1 MKKYIKSLITFIF
14 LVFIFSCGGSDS
26 EDILST
32 VSDPTNNSDNSS
44 SNTTNSD
51 NSSSNTSSN
60 TTNSDNSSSNTSSNT
75 TNNTYNYVDDK
86 NFIDDEMTRMIDCFE
101 SLERGYLSNL
111 FIEFIE
117 NLDSEEGEEYFEDMV
132 DSFIELPIGEEIEN
146 LDLEQNPFN
155 FSLYTQDYIYNREE
169 WSESNPESND
179 LIIYLPLFQYSTYI
193 DFAVRIRNLS
203 QELIELETPLY
214 LPTNFDLSAFHRNS
228 SDNDFNSIFN
238 ISINELNYEIIDQ
251 IPIPNSVNLSIR
263 TLPFDHTLVIS
274 KITPTVFEVSFTMT
288 ESQCNFSIT
297 SRIELTNS
305 DYENLDVEDDIKSVN
320 LTLVM
325 NDLSFRVNA
334 DLEYLLSLDDPTPN
348 QINNYIDVEVLK
360 MGMKIAELKYVEN
373 SDEEDIK
380 TVFLD
385 ETEIGSEDYSTMGED
400 YGVLEDRIEGILSR
414 YTDNLD

>member
-1 MKKYIKSLITFIF
+1 MIMVKYFKNLTQVILFGFI
-14 LVFIFSCGGSDS
+14 IISCGGSDS
-26 EDILST
+26 EDVELSI
-32 VSDPTNNSDNSS
+32 SNSSNNIEAPADNNNSDNNSNNSSS
-44 SNTTNSD
+44 SNN
-51 NSSSNTSSN
+51 NTSY
-60 TTNSDNSSSNTSSNT
+60 D
-75 TNNTYNYVDDK
+75 YVSDK
-86 NFIDDEMTRMIDCFE
+86 NFINDEMTRMIDCFE

-117 NLDSEEGEEYFEDMV
+117 NLDSEEGEEYFEDMI

-155 FSLYTQDYIYNREE
+155 FSLYTQDYIYNQEE
-169 WSESNPESND
+169 WSTGNQESND
-179 LIIYLPLFQYSTYI
+179 LIIYLPLFQYSTFI
-193 DFAVRIRNLS
+193 DFAIRIRNLS

-228 SDNDFNSIFN
+228 SDNDFTSIFN

-251 IPIPNSVNLSIR
+251 IPIPNSVNLTIR

-274 KITPTVFEVSFTMT
+274 KINPKVFDISFTMT

-305 DYENLDVEDDIKSVN
+305 DYENIDIEDDIKSVN

-334 DLEYLLSLDDPTPN
+334 DLEYLLSLDDQTPI
-348 QINNYIDVEVLK
+348 QINNYINVDVLK
-360 MGMKIAELKYVEN
+360 FGVKIAELKYVEN

-385 ETEIGSEDYSTMGED
+385 ETEIGSEDYPTMGED

>member
-1 MKKYIKSLITFIF
+1 MVKHFKNLIQFILF
-14 LVFIFSCGGSDS
+14 GFIIISCGGSDS
-26 EDILST
+26 EDVERPISN
-32 VSDPTNNSDNSS
+32 SSNNIEAPTDNNNSDNN
-44 SNTTNSD
+44 SN
-51 NSSSNTSSN
+51 NSSSNN
-60 TTNSDNSSSNTSSNT
+60 NNTS
-75 TNNTYNYVDDK
+75 YDYVSDK
-86 NFIDDEMTRMIDCFE
+86 NFINDEMTRMIDCFE

-117 NLDSEEGEEYFEDMV
+117 NLDSEEGEEYFEDMI

-155 FSLYTQDYIYNREE
+155 FSLYTQDYAYNQVE
-169 WSESNPESND
+169 WSTGNQESND
-179 LIIYLPLFQYSTYI
+179 LIIYLPLFQYSTFI
-193 DFAVRIRNLS
+193 DFAIRIRNLS

-228 SDNDFNSIFN
+228 SDNDFTSIFN

-263 TLPFDHTLVIS
+263 TLPFDHTLVIN
-274 KITPTVFEVSFTMT
+274 KINPKVFDISFTMT

-297 SRIELTNS
+297 SRVELTNS
-305 DYENLDVEDDIKSVN
+305 DYENLDIEDDIKSVN

-348 QINNYIDVEVLK
+348 QLNNYIDVDVLK
-360 MGMKIAELKYVEN
+360 FGVKIAELKYVEN

-385 ETEIGSEDYSTMGED
+385 ETEIGSEDYPTMGED
-400 YGVLEDRIEGILSR
+400 YGVLEDRIEGILTR

>member
-1 MKKYIKSLITFIF
+1 MIMVKYFKNLIQVILFGFI
-14 LVFIFSCGGSDS
+14 IISCGGSDS
-26 EDILST
+26 EDVELSISNSSNNIET
-32 VSDPTNNSDNSS
+32 PADNNNSDNNSNNSSS
-44 SNTTNSD
+44 SNN
-51 NSSSNTSSN
+51 NSSY
-60 TTNSDNSSSNTSSNT
+60 D
-75 TNNTYNYVDDK
+75 YVSDK
-86 NFIDDEMTRMIDCFE
+86 NFINDEMTRMIDCFE

-117 NLDSEEGEEYFEDMV
+117 NLDSEEGEEYFEDMI
-132 DSFIELPIGEEIEN
+132 DSFIELPIGEEVEN

-155 FSLYTQDYIYNREE
+155 FSLYTQDYIYNQEE
-169 WSESNPESND
+169 WSTGNQESND
-179 LIIYLPLFQYSTYI
+179 LIIYLPLFQYSTFI
-193 DFAVRIRNLS
+193 DFAIRIRNLS

-228 SDNDFNSIFN
+228 SDNDFTSIFN

-251 IPIPNSVNLSIR
+251 IPIPNSVNLTIR

-274 KITPTVFEVSFTMT
+274 KINPKVFDISFTMT

-305 DYENLDVEDDIKSVN
+305 DYENIDIEDDIKSVN

-334 DLEYLLSLDDPTPN
+334 DLEYLLSLDDPTPI
-348 QINNYIDVEVLK
+348 QINNYINVDVLK
-360 MGMKIAELKYVEN
+360 FGVKIAELKYVEN

-385 ETEIGSEDYSTMGED
+385 ETEIGSEDYPTMGED

>member
-1 MKKYIKSLITFIF
+1 MVKHFKNLFQFILF
-14 LVFIFSCGGSDS
+14 GFIIISCGGSDS
-26 EDILST
+26 EDVERSISN
-32 VSDPTNNSDNSS
+32 SSNNIEAPTDNNNNSDNNSNNSSS
-44 SNTTNSD
+44 SNN
-51 NSSSNTSSN
+51 NTSY
-60 TTNSDNSSSNTSSNT
+60 D
-75 TNNTYNYVDDK
+75 YVSDK
-86 NFIDDEMTRMIDCFE
+86 NFINDEMTRMIDCFE

-117 NLDSEEGEEYFEDMV
+117 NLESEEGEEYFEDMI
-132 DSFIELPIGEEIEN
+132 DSFIELPIGEEIED

-155 FSLYTQDYIYNREE
+155 FSLYTQDYVYNQEE
-169 WSESNPESND
+169 WSTGNQESND
-179 LIIYLPLFQYSTYI
+179 LIIYLPLFQYSTFI
-193 DFAVRIRNLS
+193 DFAIRIRNLS

-228 SDNDFNSIFN
+228 SDNDFTSIFN

-274 KITPTVFEVSFTMT
+274 KINPKVFDISFTMT

-297 SRIELTNS
+297 SRIELTTS
-305 DYENLDVEDDIKSVN
+305 DYENLDIEDDIKSVN

-348 QINNYIDVEVLK
+348 QINNYINVDVLK
-360 MGMKIAELKYVEN
+360 FGVKIAELKYVEN

-385 ETEIGSEDYSTMGED
+385 ETEIGSEDYPTMGED

>member
-1 MKKYIKSLITFIF
+1 MVKHFKNLIQFILF
-14 LVFIFSCGGSDS
+14 GLIIISCGGSDS
-26 EDILST
+26 EDVERSISN
-32 VSDPTNNSDNSS
+32 SSNNIEAPTDNNNNSDNNSNNSSS
-44 SNTTNSD
+44 SNN
-51 NSSSNTSSN
+51 NTSY
-60 TTNSDNSSSNTSSNT
+60 D
-75 TNNTYNYVDDK
+75 YVSDK
-86 NFIDDEMTRMIDCFE
+86 NFINDEMTRMIDCFE

-117 NLDSEEGEEYFEDMV
+117 NLESEEGEEYFEDMI
-132 DSFIELPIGEEIEN
+132 DSFIELPIGEEIED

-155 FSLYTQDYIYNREE
+155 FSLYTQDYVYNQEE
-169 WSESNPESND
+169 WSTGNQESND
-179 LIIYLPLFQYSTYI
+179 LIIYLPLFQYSTFI
-193 DFAVRIRNLS
+193 DFAIRIRNLS

-228 SDNDFNSIFN
+228 SDNDFTSIFN

-274 KITPTVFEVSFTMT
+274 KINPKVFDISFTMT

-297 SRIELTNS
+297 SRIELTTS
-305 DYENLDVEDDIKSVN
+305 DYENLDIEDDIKSVN

-348 QINNYIDVEVLK
+348 QINNYINVDVLK
-360 MGMKIAELKYVEN
+360 FGVKIAELKYVEN

-385 ETEIGSEDYSTMGED
+385 ETEIGSEDYPTMGED

>member
-1 MKKYIKSLITFIF
+1 MVKYFKNLTQVILFGFI
-14 LVFIFSCGGSDS
+14 IISCGGSDS
-26 EDILST
+26 EDVELSI
-32 VSDPTNNSDNSS
+32 SNSSNNIEAPADNNNSDNNSNNSSS
-44 SNTTNSD
+44 SNN
-51 NSSSNTSSN
+51 NTSY
-60 TTNSDNSSSNTSSNT
+60 D
-75 TNNTYNYVDDK
+75 YVSDK
-86 NFIDDEMTRMIDCFE
+86 NFINDEMTRMIDCFE

-117 NLDSEEGEEYFEDMV
+117 NLDSEEGEEYFEDMI

-155 FSLYTQDYIYNREE
+155 FSLYTQDYIYNQEE
-169 WSESNPESND
+169 WSTGNQESND
-179 LIIYLPLFQYSTYI
+179 LIIYLPLFQYSTFI
-193 DFAVRIRNLS
+193 DFAIRIRNLS

-228 SDNDFNSIFN
+228 SDNDFTSIFN
-238 ISINELNYEIIDQ
+238 ISINELNYEIIDR
-251 IPIPNSVNLSIR
+251 IPIPNSVNLTIR

-274 KITPTVFEVSFTMT
+274 KINPKVFDISFTMT

-305 DYENLDVEDDIKSVN
+305 DYENIDIEDDIKSVN

-334 DLEYLLSLDDPTPN
+334 DLEYLLSLDDQTPI
-348 QINNYIDVEVLK
+348 QINNYINVDVLK
-360 MGMKIAELKYVEN
+360 FGVKIAELKYVEN

-385 ETEIGSEDYSTMGED
+385 ETEIGSEDYPTMGED

>member
-1 MKKYIKSLITFIF
+1 MIMVKYFKNLIQVILFGFI
-14 LVFIFSCGGSDS
+14 IISCGGSDS
-26 EDILST
+26 EDVELSI
-32 VSDPTNNSDNSS
+32 SNSSNNIEAPADNNNSDNNSNNSSS
-44 SNTTNSD
+44 SNN
-51 NSSSNTSSN
+51 NSSY
-60 TTNSDNSSSNTSSNT
+60 D
-75 TNNTYNYVDDK
+75 YVSDK
-86 NFIDDEMTRMIDCFE
+86 NFINDEMTRMIDCFE

-117 NLDSEEGEEYFEDMV
+117 NLDSEEGEEYFEDMI
-132 DSFIELPIGEEIEN
+132 DSFIELPIGEEVEN

-155 FSLYTQDYIYNREE
+155 FSLYTQDYIYNQEE
-169 WSESNPESND
+169 WSTGNQESND
-179 LIIYLPLFQYSTYI
+179 LIIYLPLFQYSTFI
-193 DFAVRIRNLS
+193 DFAIRIRNLS

-228 SDNDFNSIFN
+228 SDNDFTSIFN

-251 IPIPNSVNLSIR
+251 IPIPNSVNLTIR

-274 KITPTVFEVSFTMT
+274 KINPKVFDISFTMT

-305 DYENLDVEDDIKSVN
+305 DYENIDIEDDIKSVN

-334 DLEYLLSLDDPTPN
+334 DLEYLLSLDDPTPI
-348 QINNYIDVEVLK
+348 QINNYINVDVLK
-360 MGMKIAELKYVEN
+360 FGVKIAELKYVEN

-385 ETEIGSEDYSTMGED
+385 ETEIGSEDYPTMGED

>member
-1 MKKYIKSLITFIF
+1 MIMVKYFKNLIQVILFGFI
-14 LVFIFSCGGSDS
+14 IISCGGSDS
-26 EDILST
+26 EDVELSISNSSNNIE
-32 VSDPTNNSDNSS
+32 VPADNNNSDNNSNNSSS
-44 SNTTNSD
+44 SNN
-51 NSSSNTSSN
+51 NSSY
-60 TTNSDNSSSNTSSNT
+60 D
-75 TNNTYNYVDDK
+75 YVSDK
-86 NFIDDEMTRMIDCFE
+86 NFINDEMTRMIDCFE

-117 NLDSEEGEEYFEDMV
+117 NLDSEEGEEYFEDMI
-132 DSFIELPIGEEIEN
+132 DSFIELPIGEEVEN

-155 FSLYTQDYIYNREE
+155 FSLYTQDYIYNQEE
-169 WSESNPESND
+169 WSTGNQESND
-179 LIIYLPLFQYSTYI
+179 LIIYLPLFQYSTFI
-193 DFAVRIRNLS
+193 DFAIRIRNLS

-228 SDNDFNSIFN
+228 SDNDFTSIFN

-251 IPIPNSVNLSIR
+251 IPIPNSVNLTIR

-274 KITPTVFEVSFTMT
+274 KINPKVFDISFTMT

-305 DYENLDVEDDIKSVN
+305 DYENIDIEDDIKSVN

-334 DLEYLLSLDDPTPN
+334 DLEYLLSLDDPTPI
-348 QINNYIDVEVLK
+348 QINNYINVDVLK
-360 MGMKIAELKYVEN
+360 FGVKIAELKYVEN

-385 ETEIGSEDYSTMGED
+385 ETEIGSEDYPTMGED

>member
-1 MKKYIKSLITFIF
+1 MVKHFKNLIQFILF
-14 LVFIFSCGGSDS
+14 GFIIISCGGSDS
-26 EDILST
+26 EDVERSISNSSNNIET
-32 VSDPTNNSDNSS
+32 PTDNNNNSDNNSNNNSDNNSNNSSS
-44 SNTTNSD
+44 SNN
-51 NSSSNTSSN
+51 NTSY
-60 TTNSDNSSSNTSSNT
+60 D
-75 TNNTYNYVDDK
+75 YVSDK
-86 NFIDDEMTRMIDCFE
+86 NFINDEMTRMIDCFE

-117 NLDSEEGEEYFEDMV
+117 NLDSEEGEEYFEDMI
-132 DSFIELPIGEEIEN
+132 DSFIELPIGEEIED

-155 FSLYTQDYIYNREE
+155 FSLYTQDYVYNQEE
-169 WSESNPESND
+169 WSTGNQESND
-179 LIIYLPLFQYSTYI
+179 LIIYLPLFQYSTFI
-193 DFAVRIRNLS
+193 DFAIRIRNLS

-228 SDNDFNSIFN
+228 SDNDFTSIFN

-251 IPIPNSVNLSIR
+251 IPIPNSVDLSIR

-274 KITPTVFEVSFTMT
+274 KINPKVFDISFTMT

-297 SRIELTNS
+297 SRIELTTS
-305 DYENLDVEDDIKSVN
+305 DYENLDIEDDIKSVN

-348 QINNYIDVEVLK
+348 QINNYINVDVLK
-360 MGMKIAELKYVEN
+360 FGVKIAELKYVEN

-385 ETEIGSEDYSTMGED
+385 ETEIGSEDYPTMGED